1 MARKSREELD
11 RIKQE
16 LNVSDIYSWSRYNT
30 WERDTYEYM
39 LKYIKRIKPD
49 RDTSAYGL
57 FGNLLHD
64 LIEQYYLGEIKKE
77 DLGDTYISKM
87 EEYESLGLRFD
98 RTDKEKNDKIA
109 SKYKSCNE
117 HFLRNFTPIEH
128 NMSLEEY
135 ILIRINSFAFQGY
148 IDACHEYKDKNGNK
162 KLKIIDWKSS
172 TLYVGDKV
180 LKERGQLLLYA
191 YGKMQQGWDIKDITI
206 GWMFT
211 KYVDVHVKY
220 KDGFKKRTI
229 ERNQIGS
236 KLAANVKGQLKK
248 IKRYTDY
255 QVCKYMDRLLDTKS
269 LEGLPKEIYNFVD
282 EVELRQDGE
291 IKKPFI
297 SKVQNIL
304 LDLRFYTEEEI
315 DEIVTDMIIK
325 NSLDDLPD
333 SVKENYVF
341 EDCFVEIPF
350 TMKDIDELKKKILK
364 FIVESTKLKLQH
376 LRTGDDNLFYQ
387 EVTDDHSYFLA
398 NLCGYSANLH
408 KPYAEYLEKF
418 KSKSNNKGV
427 NSDIQ
432 EQEEQEDID
441 MIELYKELG
450 IEL

>member
-1 MARKSREELD
+1 MARKSKEELD

-16 LNVSDIYSWSRYNT
+16 LNVSELYSWSRYNT
-30 WERDTYEYM
+30 WKRDKFEYL
-39 LKYIKRIKPD
+39 LKYIKRIQPD

-64 LIEQYYLGEIKKE
+64 LIEQFYLGEIKKE
-77 DLGDTYISKM
+77 DLGNEYVSKM
-87 EEYESLGLRFD
+87 EEYEALGLRFD

-109 SKYKSCNE
+109 LKYKSCNE

-128 NMSLEEY
+128 DMSLEEY
-135 ILIRINSFAFQGY
+135 ITIRVNSFAFQGY
-148 IDACHEYKDKNGNK
+148 IDANHTYIGKDGKK

-211 KYVDVHVKY
+211 KYVDVYVKY

-236 KLAANVKGQLKK
+236 KLASNVTGQLKK
-248 IKRYTDY
+248 LKRYTDY
-255 QVCKYMDRLLDTKS
+255 QVCKYMDRLLNTKS

-282 EVELRQDGE
+282 EVEFRQDGQ

-297 SKVQNIL
+297 SKVKNIL
-304 LDLRFYTEEEI
+304 LDIRLYEEEEVN
-315 DEIVTDMIIK
+315 EIVTDMVIN
-325 NSLDDLPD
+325 NSLDGLPD
-333 SVKENYVF
+333 VIKENYVF

-350 TMKDIDELKKKILK
+350 TMKDIDELKKDIIE
-364 FIVESTKLKLQH
+364 FVVESTKLKLQH
-376 LRTGDDNLFYQ
+376 LRTNDDNLFYQ
-387 EVTDDHSYFLA
+387 EVTDEHSYFLA
-398 NLCGYSANLH
+398 NLCGYSSNLH
-408 KPYAEYLEKF
+408 KPYADYLEKF
-418 KSKSNNKGV
+418 KTNNSKNKYDDNNQTE
-427 NSDIQ
+427 D
-432 EQEEQEDID
+432 EDID
-441 MIELYKELG
+441 MMELYRELG